1 MKRLRLFLATLGFL
15 NLSLGHAADA
25 FFSPDGKTV
34 TIGLCGQR
42 TGLIQVEVATG
53 KITKAPL
60 PKELA
65 DECIESIARGS
76 EGETLFLAKDA
87 VWVWKTDSKPAVK
100 RVCSTA
106 PVVSASDLFVVT
118 QAGSPLKDILFV
130 SGTETAEGVG
140 MPGLWGRKPGSK
152 AFVQVFCRRV
162 SGAAAGTP
170 TADGRFFFASDGDVW
185 EGGIT
190 LYDEADAVE
199 RIGVL
204 VGARIAPLAV
214 LNTDE
219 GNGGGAWVSKIAVAG
234 PWIYSALHGRH
245 IGAIMRSPLPS
256 KPLHSP
262 TTEDFPTMQAQLA
275 AMNTSLSGVE
285 MILEDVERVEGF
297 CAIELGGKPQ
307 LFFISQLPDD
317 EKGPAMQIWDGTA
330 KTRVIGHLPAEE

>member
-1 MKRLRLFLATLGFL
+1 MKRLSLFLATLGFL
-15 NLSLGHAADA
+15 NMSLGHAAEA

-34 TIGLCGQR
+34 TMGLCGQR
-42 TGLIQVEVATG
+42 MGLVQVEVATG
-53 KITKAPL
+53 KITPAPL

-87 VWVWKTDSKPAVK
+87 VWVWKADAKPAVK

-106 PVVSASDLFVVT
+106 PVVAASDLFVVT
-118 QAGSPLKDILFV
+118 QDGSPLKDILFV
-130 SGTETAEGVG
+130 SGSEKEAEGRA
-140 MPGLWGRKPGSK
+140 PGLWGRKPGSK
-152 AFVQVFCRRV
+152 AFLPVFCRRV
-162 SGAAAGTP
+162 DGAAAGTP
-170 TADGRFFFASDGDVW
+170 TADGRFFFESDGDVW
-185 EGGIT
+185 EGGIE
-190 LYDEADAVE
+190 LDEPDPSME

-204 VGARIAPLAV
+204 VGARIAPLAI

-219 GNGGGAWVSKIAVAG
+219 GNGGGAWVSQMSVAG
-234 PWIYSALHGRH
+234 PWIYSALRGRH
-245 IGAIMRSPLPS
+245 IGAIMRSPLPA
-256 KPLHSP
+256 KTLHSP

-307 LFFISQLPDD
+307 LFFISQIPDD
-317 EKGPAMQIWDGTA
+317 EKGPAMQIWDGTG
-330 KTRVIGHLPAEE
+330 KPRVIGHLPAEE